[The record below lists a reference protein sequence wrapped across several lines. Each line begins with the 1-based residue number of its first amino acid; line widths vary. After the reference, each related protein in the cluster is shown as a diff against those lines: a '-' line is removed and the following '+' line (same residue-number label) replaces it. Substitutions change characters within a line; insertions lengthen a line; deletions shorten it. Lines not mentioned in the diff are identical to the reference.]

1 MDCPSPGPAAQ
12 PHISHFIRP
21 KINLGY
27 GEDHED
33 GLSSLPELIQF
44 AAEHNGAHLFGLQT
58 CGGEKANIPITF
70 RQLHNGVE
78 RTSAWLVNNAI
89 TTGRVDRSQTVLPVA
104 IFMTSDFAIFMYMA
118 ALLRIGTPVC
128 LATHSFRICFSLC

>member
-1 MDCPSPGPAAQ
+1 MKMV
-12 PHISHFIRP
+12 F
-21 KINLGY
+21 
-27 GEDHED
+27 
-33 GLSSLPELIQF
+33 
-44 AAEHNGAHLFGLQT
+44 HLF
-58 CGGEKANIPITF
+58 
-70 RQLHNGVE
+70 QLHNGVE

-128 LATHSFRICFSLC
+128 LTTHSFRTCVSLC